1 MLVKTMG
8 SVKLIDEECLAPL
21 ARETLGLFRM
31 LRQAVERF
39 GPDCLGGHVISM
51 TRWPSDLLTVLWLW
65 RRACA
70 EPQEDSSDAAVSVPL
85 HALRIIP
92 LFEKIGDL
100 KAAPEVMAEILD
112 QPVYAQHLQAQDNRQ
127 IVMVGYSDSTKDGG
141 YLAACWGLDR
151 AQDALHLVAAARNIR
166 LTFFHGRGG
175 SLGRGGGPAARGI
188 LSLPPDALGG
198 SLRLTEQG
206 EVLAERYDDI
216 HVAYRHLEQ
225 VTFATLVASN
235 IPRPTVRAEWRELM
249 ESLAAHSL
257 KTYRELVD
265 TPGFIE
271 YFGEATP
278 IEEIE
283 NLPIASR
290 PSRRTG
296 QRTLNDLRAIPWV
309 FAWTQ
314 NRCLI
319 PAWYGLGTALADVK
333 YNDRS
338 GWQMVLEMYRQWP
351 FFQATIDNAA
361 TALAKADMY
370 IGQCYS
376 ELCTSE
382 NQRRRIWMLIASERD
397 RSRQAILDIVGGSE
411 LLAATPWFRSSIEV
425 RNPDIDPLN
434 LIQIELL
441 QRRRRLD
448 SSVDQPELQ
457 RLRDLLRLS
466 VQGVAAGMRTTG

>member
-1 MLVKTMG
+1 M
-8 SVKLIDEECLAPL
+8 
-21 ARETLGLFRM
+21 
-31 LRQAVERF
+31 
-39 GPDCLGGHVISM
+39 
-51 TRWPSDLLTVLWLW
+51 
-65 RRACA
+65 
-70 EPQEDSSDAAVSVPL
+70 
-85 HALRIIP
+85 
-92 LFEKIGDL
+92 
-100 KAAPEVMAEILD
+100 
-112 QPVYAQHLQAQDNRQ
+112 
-127 IVMVGYSDSTKDGG
+127 
-141 YLAACWGLDR
+141 
-151 AQDALHLVAAARNIR
+151 
-166 LTFFHGRGG
+166 
-175 SLGRGGGPAARGI
+175 
-188 LSLPPDALGG
+188 
-198 SLRLTEQG
+198 
-206 EVLAERYDDI
+206 
-216 HVAYRHLEQ
+216 AYRHLEQ

-235 IPRPTVRAEWRELM
+235 IPRPTVRAAWRELM
-249 ESLAAHSL
+249 ESLATHSL
-257 KTYRELVD
+257 KTYRDLVD

-271 YFGEATP
+271 FFGEATP

-290 PSRRTG
+290 PARRTG

-319 PAWYGLGTALADVK
+319 PAWYGLGTALSDVK

-338 GWQMVLEMYRQWP
+338 DWQMVLEMYRQWP

-370 IGQCYS
+370 VGQCYS

-382 NQRRRIWMLIASERD
+382 DQRRRIWMLIASERD
-397 RSRQAILDIVGGSE
+397 RSRQAILDIVGGTE
-411 LLAATPWFRSSIEV
+411 LLATTPWFRSSIEV

-466 VQGVAAGMRTTG
+466 VQGVAAGMRTTGWTGHTAC

>member
-1 MLVKTMG
+1 
-8 SVKLIDEECLAPL
+8 
-21 ARETLGLFRM
+21 
-31 LRQAVERF
+31 
-39 GPDCLGGHVISM
+39 
-51 TRWPSDLLTVLWLW
+51 
-65 RRACA
+65 
-70 EPQEDSSDAAVSVPL
+70 
-85 HALRIIP
+85 
-92 LFEKIGDL
+92 
-100 KAAPEVMAEILD
+100 MAEILD
-112 QPVYAQHLQAQDNRQ
+112 QPFYAEHLRAQGNRQ

-151 AQDALHLVAAARNIR
+151 AQDALHKTAAARDVR

-206 EVLAERYDDI
+206 EVLAERYDDV

-225 VTFATLVASN
+225 VTWATLVASN
-235 IPRPTVRAEWRELM
+235 IPLPTIRPEWRELM
-249 ESLAAHSL
+249 ESLAARSL
-257 KTYRELVD
+257 TTYRDLVD

-271 YFGEATP
+271 FFGEATP

-296 QRTLNDLRAIPWV
+296 KRTLNDLRAIPWV

-319 PAWYGLGTALADVK
+319 PAWYGLGSALSDVK
-333 YNDRS
+333 YNDRF
-338 GWQMVLEMYRQWP
+338 GWQTILEMYRQWP

-370 IGQCYS
+370 VGQCYS
-376 ELCTSE
+376 ELCTNAE
-382 NQRRRIWMLIASERD
+382 QRGAIWRLIASERD

-411 LLAATPWFRSSIEV
+411 LLATTPWFQGSIEV
-425 RNPDIDPLN
+425 RNPYVDPLN

-441 QRRRRLD
+441 RRRRQLNGAAD
-448 SSVDQPELQ
+448 DEEHQ
-457 RLRDLLRLS
+457 RLRELLRLS